1 MTGITSPYP
10 FEEDRILAEELRPR
24 KLKEFIGQE
33 KIKENLEVFIE
44 SAKRRKA
51 PLDHLLLS
59 GPPGLGKTTLA
70 YCISNEMESEII
82 GTSGPV
88 IERPFDLAGILTNLK
103 PMGILFIDEIHRL
116 PRNVEEYLYS
126 AMENYEIDLLI
137 DKGPGARSVKLK
149 LPPFTL
155 IGATTRMGLLTGPL
169 RSRFGI
175 NIRID
180 YYPHEEI
187 KEIVKRSAKILKV
200 EIKEEGAVEIARR
213 SRGTPRIA
221 NRLLKRVRDFAIV
234 KGDGVIDKDIAR
246 YALEKLEVDEYGL
259 NEMDKKIIE
268 TLFHKFHNRP
278 VGIKTLAFAVG
289 EDEGTIEEVY
299 EPFLIREGFIEKTP
313 RGRVLTR
320 KALHVFFNQ
329 KTLL

>member
-10 FEEDRILAEELRPR
+10 LEEDRILAEELRPKR
-24 KLKEFIGQE
+24 LAEFIGQK

-44 SAKRRKA
+44 SARKRKSS
-51 PLDHLLLS
+51 LDHTLLS

-70 YCISNEMESEII
+70 YCVSKEMNAEII
-82 GTSGPV
+82 ATSGPV

-103 PMGILFIDEIHRL
+103 PMGVLFIDEIHRL

-155 IGATTRMGLLTGPL
+155 IGATTRAGLITGPL

-180 YYPHEEI
+180 YYPSEEI
-187 KEIVKRSAKILKV
+187 KEIIERSAQILQI
-200 EIKEEGAVEIARR
+200 EIKDKGATEIAGR

-234 KGDGVIDKDIAR
+234 KGDGIIDEKIAK
-246 YALEKLEVDEYGL
+246 YALERLDVDEHGL
-259 NEMDKKIIE
+259 NELDKKIVE
-268 TLFHKFHNRP
+268 TIFHKFHNRP

-313 RGRVLTR
+313 KGRILTR
-320 KALHVFFNQ
+320 KAVETFFKQ

>member
-10 FEEDRILAEELRPR
+10 LEEDRILAEELRPK
-24 KLKEFIGQE
+24 KLAEFIGQE
-33 KIKENLEVFIE
+33 KIRENLEVFIE
-44 SAKRRKA
+44 SARKRKS
-51 PLDHLLLS
+51 PLDHTLLS

-70 YCISNEMESEII
+70 YCISKEMNAEII
-82 GTSGPV
+82 ATSGPV

-103 PMGILFIDEIHRL
+103 PMGVLFIDEIHRL

-155 IGATTRMGLLTGPL
+155 IGATTRAGLITGPL

-180 YYPHEEI
+180 YYPAQEI
-187 KEIVKRSAKILKV
+187 KEIIERSAKILQI
-200 EIKEEGAVEIARR
+200 EIKDKGANEIAGR

-234 KGDGVIDKDIAR
+234 KGDGIIDEKISK
-246 YALEKLEVDEYGL
+246 YALERLDVDEHGL
-259 NEMDKKIIE
+259 NELDKKIVE
-268 TLFHKFHNRP
+268 TIFHKFHNKP

-313 RGRVLTR
+313 KGRILTR
-320 KALHVFFNQ
+320 KAIETFFKQ

>member
-1 MTGITSPYP
+1 MREITSPYLL
-10 FEEDRILAEELRPR
+10 EEDRILAEELRPKR
-24 KLKEFIGQE
+24 LKEFIGQS

-44 SAKRRKA
+44 SAKKRKA
-51 PLDHLLLS
+51 SLDHVLLS

-70 YCISNEMESEII
+70 YCISRELESEII
-82 GTSGPV
+82 ATSGPV
-88 IERPFDLAGILTNLK
+88 IERPFDLAGILTKLK
-103 PMGILFIDEIHRL
+103 PKGVLFIDEIHRL
-116 PRNVEEYLYS
+116 PKNVEEYLYS

-137 DKGPGARSVKLK
+137 DKGPAARSIKFK

-155 IGATTRMGLLTGPL
+155 IGATTRVGLVTGAL

-180 YYPHEEI
+180 YYPSEEI
-187 KEIVKRSAKILKV
+187 KEIVKRSAEILKI
-200 EIKEEGAVEIARR
+200 EIEEDGAEEIARR

-234 KGDGVIDKDIAR
+234 KGKGIINLEIAK

-259 NEMDKKIIE
+259 SEMDKKIVE
-268 TLFHKFHNRP
+268 TIFYKFHNRP
-278 VGIKTLAFAVG
+278 VGIKTLASSIG

-299 EPFLIREGFIEKTP
+299 EPFLIREGFIERTP
-313 RGRVLTR
+313 KGRILTKR
-320 KALHVFFNQ
+320 ALEIFFKN